1 MIRKNGWLTHVELE
15 EIKRRV
21 TTEEEGVIDDSSVGE
36 ETVINEI
43 PVTEPEIEPVVTF
56 LERSERSEANTK
68 MIEEIIEIMK
78 EGNISQS
85 RSLKKADRKSVNEA
99 VKEVNDALI
108 SIRTENITDTN
119 KLISAVALYVARKL
133 GIGKPKIENKTKEP
147 WWKRRISE
155 SINELRKH
163 INILEREKRGEVS
176 KKGKYHELSKKYN
189 ITRKGI
195 STVIEELKQRMQAK
209 AFKLRRYE
217 QRTRQYQINRMFQY
231 DQKKVYQQLQ
241 GKDKRENT
249 TPDADESRKFW
260 SNIWDN
266 ETQHNKKAKW
276 LEELKNNKPNLS
288 QNDIEITTRMVNQQ
302 AKKIPNWKAPGPDGV
317 QGFWIKKL
325 TSLHERIAA
334 QLNDLI
340 NDEIE
345 IPSWMTTGR
354 TVLCQKDPKNG
365 NAVDNYRPISC
376 LPLMWKLLTGIISG
390 NVYTFL
396 DENEMLPE
404 EQKGCKRNSRGTKD
418 QLLVDKTILADCKR
432 RHKNLAMAWVDYK
445 KAYDMVPHSWII
457 ECLRLYRVSDNV
469 VNLIERSM
477 TNWKVQ
483 LTSCGETLGLV
494 NIRRGIFQG
503 DSLSPLLFVI
513 CMIPLTEVL
522 RKVKMGYTLD
532 GVKINH
538 LLFMDDLKLFAKNEN
553 EIDSLTSTVNLISQD
568 IGMEFGIKKCGVVT
582 LRRGKLTG
590 SAGIEL
596 VNGEKIKEVGEE
608 GYKYLGITELDRI
621 KEEEMKKIFQR

>member
-1 MIRKNGWLTHVELE
+1 MRLSLVAITSRSPLSEVAIPVSSPRGHKIPIWHPVGLVCLMGRGDSLALVGNPPSDGVTKKIPVGNLLQRTTSFMSEMNQNSDLDNSVKETGTDGEGLSLGRCPMEEQRGPGRHPTTARTGWSKSMNVAVMECYFLSKPVNDDGKPVRGYRRRMHNIWRERHSFNLTEQRLCDQARMIRKNGWLTHVELE

-133 GIGKPKIENKTKEP
+133 GIGKPKIENKTREP

-302 AKKIPNWKAPGPDGV
+302 AKKIPN
-317 QGFWIKKL
+317 
-325 TSLHERIAA
+325 
-334 QLNDLI
+334 
-340 NDEIE
+340 
-345 IPSWMTTGR
+345 
-354 TVLCQKDPKNG
+354 
-365 NAVDNYRPISC
+365 
-376 LPLMWKLLTGIISG
+376 
-390 NVYTFL
+390 
-396 DENEMLPE
+396 
-404 EQKGCKRNSRGTKD
+404 
-418 QLLVDKTILADCKR
+418 
-432 RHKNLAMAWVDYK
+432 
-445 KAYDMVPHSWII
+445 
-457 ECLRLYRVSDNV
+457 
-469 VNLIERSM
+469 
-477 TNWKVQ
+477 
-483 LTSCGETLGLV
+483 
-494 NIRRGIFQG
+494 
-503 DSLSPLLFVI
+503 
-513 CMIPLTEVL
+513 
-522 RKVKMGYTLD
+522 
-532 GVKINH
+532 
-538 LLFMDDLKLFAKNEN
+538 
-553 EIDSLTSTVNLISQD
+553 
-568 IGMEFGIKKCGVVT
+568 
-582 LRRGKLTG
+582 
-590 SAGIEL
+590 
-596 VNGEKIKEVGEE
+596 
-608 GYKYLGITELDRI
+608 
-621 KEEEMKKIFQR
+621 